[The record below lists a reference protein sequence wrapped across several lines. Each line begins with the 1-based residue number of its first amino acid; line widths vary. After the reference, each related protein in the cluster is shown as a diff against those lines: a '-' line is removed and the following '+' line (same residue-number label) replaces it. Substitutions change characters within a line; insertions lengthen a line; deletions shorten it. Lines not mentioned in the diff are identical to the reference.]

1 MSLLFKEQPSVADKS
16 AKRIPIYRLKEI
28 RYADISIKRS
38 IVTTIEKYVSKCT
51 ESLKKL
57 HRDWFWSTNH
67 KKIGIMYLI
76 FGFFAGFL
84 SVFLS
89 FLIRYTLS
97 APGALNINNHYQ
109 FYNLIVTSHGV
120 LMLFF
125 VIVPI
130 SVGGFGNYF
139 VPIMIGAPDMAF
151 PRLNNFSFWLLPPS
165 MLFLAIS
172 LFLDGGA
179 GTGWTVYPPLSSLA
193 GHPGLSV
200 DFVIFSLHLVGTSSI
215 LASIN
220 FMTTIINFKVE
231 GMYFRTLNLFVW
243 AIFLTSV
250 LLILAL
256 PVLAAAITML
266 LLDRNFNTSFFDPTG
281 GGDVVL
287 FQHLFWFFGHPEVY
301 ILIIPGFGII
311 SHVISTFSQKPIFGK
326 TGMINAM
333 SGIAVLGFMV
343 WAHHMFTSGIDINT
357 RAYFSSATMIIAIPT
372 GIKIFSWLATMYN
385 GAIIWTTPMFF
396 AVGFLILFTIGGVTG
411 VVLSNAGIDIIF
423 HDTYYVVAHFHYVLS
438 MGAVFGIF
446 SGFYYWI
453 EKITGRRFSNWAGL
467 IHFTFVFIG
476 ANLTFFPMHF
486 LGLKGMPRRI
496 PDYPDMYAAINKLSS
511 IGSILVFCS
520 LFPFFW
526 IVSRFFARDV
536 FAVSNQWGY
545 HMHMLRVYRRLY
557 LLNHEMN
564 NTFLATI
571 YRSRFYKHEDP
582 RYVTNTTILNNK
594 IRLWNSLPK
603 QDSNPICWGLGSKRT
618 SFITTFSLEWTLP
631 SPVPWD
637 TFTVPPF
644 IVTTNEERRRR
655 SNSFKSSPRVRLHGD
670 IRSLFVR
677 SMINVNPVNN
687 IQPLLFNNDRR
698 SVEYYNTTPEPEY
711 EYPELRIDSNKSL
724 VALTRWHRHTWVIL
738 NNRWNE
744 DFEIEGEMT
753 YSYLPTYLFRFSSEW
768 LSVRHDVTQNA
779 SQPAQP
785 FFINRPLQSVDNEA
799 LNNRYW
805 SDLLEEDSLLG
816 YKPFPSKEMM
826 EAFPKMFKIRSIWG
840 KWYVSLRNPKLLFP
854 YRIDKRHRYAPA
866 IYGRKLWQ
874 FYDEISYAA
883 RVSRRDWTEFPTKKA
898 MLSRHSK
905 FFSSPIRPWLSG
917 KKKPFYYDFMPTV
930 PSEARYHRRREL
942 SMIWRNR
949 ETVPMKESIVLA
961 MIKGFWKNA

>member
-1 MSLLFKEQPSVADKS
+1 MNAHIHRPRGNYKAQLSVKNSIGTTINQYWEKIVPSV
-16 AKRIPIYRLKEI
+16 R
-28 RYADISIKRS
+28 
-38 IVTTIEKYVSKCT
+38 
-51 ESLKKL
+51 KL
-57 HRDWFWSTNH
+57 HRDWFWTTNH

-109 FYNLIVTSHGV
+109 FYNLVVTSHGV

-165 MLFLAIS
+165 MLLLAIS

-200 DFVIFSLHLVGTSSI
+200 DFVIFSFHLVGTSSI

-220 FMTTIINFKVE
+220 FITTIINFKVE

-250 LLILAL
+250 LLILAI

-411 VVLSNAGIDIIF
+411 VVLSNAGIDTIF

-446 SGFYYWI
+446 AGFYYWL
-453 EKITGRRFSNWAGL
+453 EKIVGRRFSNIASL
-467 IHFTFVFIG
+467 IHFTFVFVG

-511 IGSILVFCS
+511 IGSVLVFCS
-520 LFPFFW
+520 LFPLFW
-526 IVSRFFARDV
+526 VVTRLFLKNEL
-536 FAVSNQWGY
+536 AVSNQWGF

-557 LLNHEMN
+557 LLNHEIN
-564 NTFLATI
+564 NTFLATLH
-571 YRSRFYKHEDP
+571 RFSSKSDDSSNVLKN
-582 RYVTNTTILNNK
+582 RL
-594 IRLWNSLPK
+594 RLWNSLPK

-655 SNSFKSSPRVRLHGD
+655 SNNFKCSPRVRLHGD
-670 IRSLFVR
+670 IRSLFTR
-677 SMINVNPVNN
+677 SMMEFTPVQLDKGNT

-698 SVEYYNTTPEPEY
+698 SISSYHPNY
-711 EYPELRIDSNKSL
+711 KSS
-724 VALTRWHRHTWVIL
+724 AWTRWHRHTLVIL
-738 NNRWNE
+738 NNRWND
-744 DFEIEGEMT
+744 DFENEGEMT
-753 YSYLPTYLFRFSSEW
+753 YTYLPTYLFRFGSEW
-768 LSVRHDVTQNA
+768 LSTRHDLTKNATLPTQEVVPEVSIQAIDREGLTN
-779 SQPAQP
+779 QYWTDI
-785 FFINRPLQSVDNEA
+785 FVDTA
-799 LNNRYW
+799 ADITTFKKQLH
-805 SDLLEEDSLLG
+805 
-816 YKPFPSKEMM
+816 PSKEMM
-826 EAFPKMFKIRSIWG
+826 AQFPKLLESKAEVG
-840 KWYVSLRNPKLLFP
+840 KWYVSLRNPRLAFP
-854 YRIDKRHRYAPA
+854 YSVKYFNKYTQHT
-866 IYGRKLWQ
+866 YGVKAWQ
-874 FYDEISYAA
+874 FVNWNTYCT
-883 RVSRRDWTEFPTKKA
+883 RKSRRDWTELPTKKA
-898 MLSRHSK
+898 MLSRHFQ
-905 FFSSPIRPWLSG
+905 FFSSPLFPWLST
-917 KKKPFYYDFMPTV
+917 KERPLDYDFMSASI
-930 PSEARYHRRREL
+930 SENSHRYHRRREL
-942 SMIWRNR
+942 YNTWRS
-949 ETVPMKESIVLA
+949 KE
-961 MIKGFWKNA
+961 K